1 MDQPTGA
8 PNISGRSVH
17 AGVNGTAS
25 VRVAPARVRRSIP
38 GVNRDF
44 VVAGPALPRAQ
55 AWLDAA
61 AAAGSEPAVRAAAT
75 VMVLRPGLASF
86 EVFMLRRNA
95 SMAFAAGMHVFPGGG
110 VDDRDADP
118 GLTWFG
124 PPPQALATALGTDPA
139 QARALL
145 AAAVRETFEECGVLL
160 AGHDQDHLV
169 EAVDDEAWEIDRVR
183 LAEGRTGLADVL
195 GRRGLGVRADLLH
208 PWAHWITPAFEQRR
222 YDTRFFVAGLPTGQL
237 ARDLGGEADRAHWL
251 APAEA
256 LRMDQ
261 RGEAILMP
269 PTRVCLEELAAGA
282 DLAAVLATP
291 RALRPVLPRLE
302 RRPDGRVVLRAD
314 LP

>member
-25 VRVAPARVRRSIP
+25 VRVAPARARRSIP

-55 AWLDAA
+55 AWLDA